1 MRRAFFVSRHSP
13 PQVAAKLNL
22 FDLKFFQWKNEST
35 DRREANPDEV
45 TKPHSIKVWGFFCFL
60 TVSCKNQSAGIN

>member
-45 TKPHSIKVWGFFCFL
+45 TTNKSLPLGEAFF
-60 TVSCKNQSAGIN
+60 I